1 MTERGEVTVS
11 LSIGIALMRPGM
23 TLTGDELLAA
33 AEEALAS
40 ARAAGGNRIAFD
52 RLHGL
57 ARLDEPQGA
66 SKSSM
71 HDVVEGTA

>member
-1 MTERGEVTVS
+1 
-11 LSIGIALMRPGM
+11 LMRPGM
-23 TLTGDELLAA
+23 TLTGDQLLAA

-57 ARLDEPQGA
+57 ARIDEPEAGA
-66 SKSSM
+66 EPNGGLA
-71 HDVVEGTA
+71 EGTA

>member
-1 MTERGEVTVS
+1 M
-11 LSIGIALMRPGM
+11 A
-23 TLTGDELLAA
+23 LTGDELLAS

-57 ARLDEPQGA
+57 ARLDGDHAAETATG
-66 SKSSM
+66 
-71 HDVVEGTA
+71 DVAERDR

>member
-1 MTERGEVTVS
+1 MTERGEITIG

-23 TLTGDELLAA
+23 TLSGDELLAA

-57 ARLDEPQGA
+57 ARLDELGDLA
-66 SKSSM
+66 
-71 HDVVEGTA
+71 EGNA

>member
-1 MTERGEVTVS
+1 M
-11 LSIGIALMRPGM
+11 
-23 TLTGDELLAA
+23 AA

-57 ARLDEPQGA
+57 ARLDGERAAETPPD
-66 SKSSM
+66 
-71 HDVVEGTA
+71 DVAEENR